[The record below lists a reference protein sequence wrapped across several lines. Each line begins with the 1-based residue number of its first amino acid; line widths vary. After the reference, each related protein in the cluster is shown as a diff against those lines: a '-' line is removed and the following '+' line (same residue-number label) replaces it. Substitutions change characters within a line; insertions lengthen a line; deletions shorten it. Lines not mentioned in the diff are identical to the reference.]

1 MQFLGMFRH
10 VRTSHAQGLTKEMFV
25 SLGQSAVSARDVYA
39 QGGLI
44 VMAEGEMR
52 NRNTLTRALKLSCDA
67 SMSLI
72 TARAYRMWGADYPR
86 RIEGA
91 VVTAVIDRAEDR
103 MIVSADRAGAIG
115 VYYAWRGRSAAFA
128 SHASLLLKMGAA
140 GRKIG
145 REGVNEL
152 FATGGFFTPGKT
164 PFQDIR
170 MLEGGCVLIADS
182 RGIRVKR
189 YYSLVKSVLKKE
201 NPPFSLADYIE
212 TLPQKEYAL
221 FLSNGLSMEMG
232 KEIQNRGRAVFYH
245 AEGSA
250 DMEKDILSFSE
261 SLNTPVECVSPRAEI
276 LTETLKETV
285 THTCFPGAG
294 VSEGIVFPLMKEAFC
309 LFPTSLSGGRGALC
323 TENMLC
329 GNLLRF
335 LRKDVLYKAD
345 AQGYLRDRFNDLT
358 DKLRIPLDMQGG
370 EEWAERILCALACVP
385 QYCARMRLL
394 ACAAGGEIKTP
405 FSDERFF
412 SSMLANL
419 PDTENAHAP
428 KEKLSEECAQIIMDE
443 AREMAESENQPIF
456 EAVDPRQIRRELSQE
471 RADISNL
478 ARLIQINSFLY
489 QFEAE
494 LTIS

>member
-52 NRNTLTRALKLSCDA
+52 NRNTLARTLKLSYDA

-86 RIEGA
+86 HIEGA
-91 VVTAVIDRAEDR
+91 VMTAVIDRTEDR

-128 SHASLLLKMGAA
+128 SHPELLLKMGAA

-145 REGVNEL
+145 REGLCEL

-164 PFQDIR
+164 AFRDIR
-170 MLEGGCVLIADS
+170 VLEGGCVLIADS
-182 RGIRVKR
+182 RGMRVKR
-189 YYSLVKSVLKKE
+189 YYSVLSEAVRE
-201 NPPFSLADYIE
+201 NLAPFTAADYIE
-212 TLPQKEYAL
+212 TLPQAEYAL
-221 FLSNGLSMEMG
+221 FLSGGLSFQMAQEMKKTG
-232 KEIQNRGRAVFYH
+232 RGVLYH
-245 AEGSA
+245 AQTDLTEDGDA
-250 DMEKDILSFSE
+250 LMKR
-261 SLNTPVECVSPRAEI
+261 LNAPVEVIVPRAEAYVDS
-276 LTETLKETV
+276 LKESV
-285 THTCFPGAG
+285 THTGFPGAG
-294 VSEGIVFPLMKEAFC
+294 AGDGVLLPMMKEAFC
-309 LFPTSLSGGRGALC
+309 LFPSVILGGMRAFLC
-323 TENMLC
+323 ESMVK

-335 LRKDVLYKAD
+335 LRKDVLRLMD

-358 DKLRIPLDMQGG
+358 DKMRMCVQS
-370 EEWAERILCALACVP
+370 EESERQSEHMLCALSLCSQFAL
-385 QYCARMRLL
+385 RMRLL
-394 ACAAGGEIKTP
+394 AGASGGEVRTP
-405 FSDERFF
+405 LSDERFLA
-412 SSMLANL
+412 SMLSGL
-419 PDTENAHAP
+419 PETENAHSP
-428 KEKLSEECAQIIMDE
+428 NQSLSGECAEKIME
-443 AREMAESENQPIF
+443 ETREMVGSEDQPIF
-456 EAVDPRQIRRELSQE
+456 EAVDPSLIKRELASE
-471 RADISNL
+471 MRNASDF

-494 LTIS
+494 LSLA